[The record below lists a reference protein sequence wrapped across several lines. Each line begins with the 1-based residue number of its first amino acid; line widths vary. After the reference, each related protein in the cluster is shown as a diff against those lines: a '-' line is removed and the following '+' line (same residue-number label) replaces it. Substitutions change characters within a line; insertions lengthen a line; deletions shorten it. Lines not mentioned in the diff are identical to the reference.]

1 MSKTSIQATPPA
13 PAAVPPEDRRDKPG
27 GSPSDGAP
35 PRRQPERFPLLM
47 RVLRPLASLRL
58 TVVLF
63 LLSMVLVFCGTL
75 AQMDAGIW
83 VILSKYFRCAVA
95 WIPLQVFVRFGQ
107 VFFAVPK
114 TLTVPG
120 SFPFPGGYVLGGALL
135 VNLLAA
141 HAVRFKV
148 SWRRSGILLIHSG
161 LIVMMLGELVTGLFA
176 VEGNMSINIG
186 SASNYVEHADHT
198 ELAFVKRL
206 DKQDDVTVVAE
217 KTLRKGGLIQD
228 AALPCDVEVR
238 EYMVNS
244 NIVNLDKAP
253 PDTQNLADKGYGK
266 EAVALKMGPGTG
278 VDADQKRD
286 VASAYVTLRKKG
298 TDEALGTYLVSV
310 YWKPQE
316 VKIDGQ
322 TYELVLRFRRSYR
335 DYTMYLKEFKHD
347 RYVGTN
353 TPKNYSSLVQVVDPA
368 TGEDHEELIWMNHP
382 LFYRGETFYQV
393 QVLQNAAGDEIGT
406 VLQVV
411 RNPGWMMP
419 YVSCLMVSLG
429 MALHFGL
436 NLVQFLNRRTAA

>member
-1 MSKTSIQATPPA
+1 MSKTSIQATPSA
-13 PAAVPPEDRRDKPG
+13 PAV
-27 GSPSDGAP
+27 AP
-35 PRRQPERFPLLM
+35 PVPAESPPLRRPERFPLLM
-47 RVLRPLASLRL
+47 QVLRPLASLRL

-63 LLSMVLVFCGTL
+63 VLSMVLVFCGTL

-83 VILSKYFRCAVA
+83 VVLSKYFRCGLA
-95 WIPLQVFVRFGQ
+95 WIPFQVFVRFGQ
-107 VFFAVPK
+107 VFFPILVPK
-114 TLTVPG
+114 TLTVAG
-120 SFPFPGGYVLGGALL
+120 SFPFPGGYILGGALL

-148 SWRRSGILLIHSG
+148 SWKRSGILMIHSG

-176 VEGNMSINIG
+176 VEGNMSITIG
-186 SASNYVEHADHT
+186 SASNFVEHADHT

-217 KTLRKGGLIQD
+217 KTLRKGGLIQGE
-228 AALPCDVEVR
+228 ALPCDVEVR

-253 PDTQNLADKGYGK
+253 PGTPNPADKGFGA

-278 VDADQKRD
+278 VDAEQKRD
-286 VASAYVTLRKKG
+286 VASAYVTLKKKG
-298 TDEALGTYLVSV
+298 SGEALGTYLVSV

-322 TYELVLRFRRSYR
+322 TYELALRFRRSYR

-393 QVLQNAAGDEIGT
+393 QVLQDTAGNEIGT

-436 NLVQFLNRRTAA
+436 NLINFLNRRAAA